1 MNVISKNKYLDH
13 KISKGFKA
21 LYKSRIIIYIA
32 TGLLGLFIP
41 IFLFNLFEQSL
52 RTVAWFYLTGSLI
65 YGVTVMYGA
74 KWLNKFGFRRSL
86 QTAAFFG
93 AVYYSLFYFINE
105 NNFKAIIP
113 LIIITLVVYRL
124 LYWIPYHVDFAKFAN
139 KKNRAREIGLVG
151 ATSNIVAI
159 FTPFLAGFIITK
171 FSFHVLFIIAVFL
184 YLLSIIPLFSIPRT
198 REKFTWTT
206 KQTWQKFFSKER
218 RPEILA
224 FMADGA
230 ENSIGTIVW
239 PIFMFQI
246 LNGDYLKLGFISAII
261 VAITV
266 VLQLVVGKYT
276 DKNDSRKQLLR
287 FGSTFYAIGW
297 IIKIFIATAFQ
308 IFIVDAYQ
316 KLMKIFMRIP
326 FDAMTYE
333 KAADEGHY
341 IDEFTVIREMAVNI
355 GRGGMLLLVILSSFF
370 VSIQITFILGA
381 IAAMLFNTIRIRK
394 EVRPRLS

>member
-1 MNVISKNKYLDH
+1 MNFISKNNYLDH

-21 LYKSRIIIYIA
+21 LYRSRIIIYIA

-41 IFLFNLFEQSL
+41 IFLFNLFDQNL
-52 RTVAWFYLTGSLI
+52 RTVAWFYLAGNFI
-65 YGVTVMYGA
+65 YGTTVMYGA
-74 KWLNKFGFRRSL
+74 KWLNKFGFRKSL

-93 AVYYSLFYFINE
+93 ALYYSLFYFINE
-105 NNFKAIIP
+105 NNLKAIIP
-113 LIIITLVVYRL
+113 LIIITVVIYRL
-124 LYWIPYHVDFAKFAN
+124 LYWIPYHVDFAKFTN
-139 KKNRAREIGLVG
+139 KKNRAREISIVG
-151 ATSNIVAI
+151 ATSNMVAI
-159 FTPFLAGFIITK
+159 FTPFLAGFIITR
-171 FSFHVLFIIAVFL
+171 FSFHTLFIIAVFL
-184 YLLSIIPLFSIPRT
+184 YILSVIPLFNIPRT
-198 REKFTWTT
+198 REKFTWTI

-218 RPEILA
+218 RPEVWA

-230 ENSIGTIVW
+230 EDSIGTIVW

-246 LNGDYLKLGFISAII
+246 LNGDYLKLGIIST
-261 VAITV
+261 VVVGITV
-266 VLQLVVGKYT
+266 ILQLIVGKYT
-276 DKNDSRKQLLR
+276 DKKTGRKQLLR

-341 IDEFTVIREMAVNI
+341 VDEFTVIREMAINF

-370 VSIQITFILGA
+370 VSIQMTFILGA
-381 IAAMLFNTIRIRK
+381 VAAMLFNTIRMKKRI
-394 EVRPRLS
+394 